1 MKHSIK
7 SSLFALVVVCGF
19 CVMTSCSPEI
29 FDNTKSL
36 IIGTWEL
43 VEESNIDIYDG
54 VASEP
59 KVHNLENLTY
69 TLTFNKD
76 KTCSAVTI
84 DPYGTDNSTG
94 RYKIEGN
101 QILFYDDEGNGE
113 GDFLIIEEIDKK
125 NLTLS
130 STDTD
135 VIYEGVVYSNKLI
148 MRFVKK

>member
-1 MKHSIK
+1 MKYSVK
-7 SSLFALVVVCGF
+7 SSLFALVIVCGF
-19 CVMTSCSPEI
+19 SMMTSCTAEI

-43 VEESNIDIYDG
+43 VEESEITIRDG

-59 KVHNLENLTY
+59 EVHNLENLTY

-76 KTCSAVTI
+76 KTCSAVSI
-84 DPYGTDNSTG
+84 DRYGTDTGTG

-101 QILFYDDEGNGE
+101 QILLYDDEGYEE
-113 GDFLIIEEIDKK
+113 GDFFIIEEIDKK

-135 VIYEGVVYSNKLI
+135 VIYEGIAYSNKLI
-148 MRFVKK
+148 MRFEKK